1 MAPKIFFEI
10 ALSMKQ
16 IEFPM
21 SNEKVL
27 HKAVVVAKPGI
38 QRHVTMKR
46 VAQMSWYST
55 RVSSSHLLLPDLD
68 LCVATSLSEES
79 LTPLLW
85 EACFWALLPS
95 AQSQTDLV
103 EGQLVS

>member
-1 MAPKIFFEI
+1 
-10 ALSMKQ
+10 
-16 IEFPM
+16 M
-21 SNEKVL
+21 SNLKVPL
-27 HKAVVVAKPGI
+27 LPHKIVVVAKPGI

-46 VAQMSWYST
+46 AAQMSWYST
-55 RVSSSHLLLPDLD
+55 EVSSSHLLLPDLD

-85 EACFWALLPS
+85 EACFWALSPS

-103 EGQLVS
+103 EGQLVSSGMLTL